1 MTYFVNE
8 ISRIKRV
15 CYSNNGQLDTVIEA
29 RHFIEDNFDKELN
42 LELLSKSL
50 FTSKF
55 HMLRLFKRYYGVTPK
70 QYLIGKRIE
79 CAKRYLSTGMTVSDT
94 CFNIGF
100 NSPCSFSTLFRSRV
114 GVSPI
119 EFQKEQL
126 SQSQSKC
133 AC

>member
-1 MTYFVNE
+1 MTYYVNE

-15 CYSNNGQLDTVIEA
+15 CYSNGGQLDTVIEA

-100 NSPCSFSTLFRSRV
+100 NSPCSFSTLFRSRI

-126 SQSQSKC
+126 SQSQSNC